1 MSHIT
6 QSELNKAFE
15 LSNKTNVRPSPFV
28 AKKKSTKQ
36 VQMGNPGELI
46 ETWIDVGDTIQ
57 EEVSRVVPYEGKHI
71 IIMDNLKN
79 STTKQQKYFIP
90 YEDFIERY
98 SMIDGSI
105 ITNDMSSEFEV
116 VTMVQAKGIVTCFR
130 TLRED
135 TITGLYEQPPSWGK
149 GIASGANEEGYWMAS
164 PQKPEEWYFMPITHF
179 ERDYIITTHI

>member
-6 QSELNKAFE
+6 QAELNKAFE

-36 VQMGNPGELI
+36 VQLGNPGELI
-46 ETWIDVGDTIQ
+46 ETWIDVGDTIE
-57 EEVSRVVPYEGKHI
+57 EEVSRVV
-71 IIMDNLKN
+71 
-79 STTKQQKYFIP
+79 P

-135 TITGLYEQPPSWGK
+135 TITGRYEQPASWGE

-179 ERDYIITTHI
+179 ERDYIII